1 MSDTA
6 DVALEDQI
14 KMTELGAIYPYENN
28 PKNHPDEQIEKIANS
43 IKASGSFDQPIVVD
57 SERGGEI
64 IKGHGRY
71 KAAKKLGLDEVP
83 VIWREGMTEEEV
95 KTARIADNKTQM
107 ESGFDYDTLG
117 DELDALETD
126 LSVDTDDLALDTGF
140 EETMIEDLTE
150 SEPTDPD
157 ELFDYEDE
165 EDKSESEAD
174 DTTDTGTDT
183 DDESDAESDP
193 EGEDDD
199 GKAHERDDTVCPAC
213 GYSFNPDAYE

>member
-1 MSDTA
+1 MTDTA

-14 KMTELGAIYPYENN
+14 EMAELDAIHPYENN

-43 IKASGSFDQPIVVD
+43 IKATGSFDQPIVVD
-57 SERGGEI
+57 AESDGEI

-71 KAAKKLGLDEVP
+71 EAAKNLGLDEVP

-107 ESGFDYDTLG
+107 ESGFDYDALG
-117 DELDALETD
+117 DELDALETE
-126 LSVDTDDLALDTGF
+126 LSVDVDDIALDTGF

-157 ELFDYEDE
+157 ELFDFEDDEDE
-165 EDKSESEAD
+165 AESESD
-174 DTTDTGTDT
+174 DTTETDT
-183 DDESDAESDP
+183 DADDESDTESDR

-199 GKAHERDDTVCPAC
+199 GNAHERDDAVCPSC
-213 GYSFNPDAYE
+213 GYSFNPEAYE